1 MSLGLETT
9 KEGKKTNNNEEGEK
23 EKEEEVLTIDR
34 LYLYLF
40 ILYRPSVFLSDP
52 KKPVNHHGPT
62 FGLT

>member
-9 KEGKKTNNNEEGEK
+9 KEGKKTNNNEG